1 MVLPGPLL
9 GPGMPPRRG
18 EPCWTYTS
26 RHLEHAST
34 VRDTGSSRDAVAP
47 ATVAEI
53 TATSSR
59 IQQSCRR
66 ENRRAC
72 WRRNRD
78 RSDTKPAT
86 PLSLTGQ
93 LSCRAIG
100 QALPGLTLID
110 PVAGQPGA

>member
-1 MVLPGPLL
+1 MVLPGPLI

-18 EPCWTYTS
+18 EPSWTYIS

-47 ATVAEI
+47 ATAAEI

-72 WRRNRD
+72 WRCNRD

-93 LSCRAIG
+93 LNCRAISIFG
-100 QALPGLTLID
+100 VEAD
-110 PVAGQPGA
+110 DE